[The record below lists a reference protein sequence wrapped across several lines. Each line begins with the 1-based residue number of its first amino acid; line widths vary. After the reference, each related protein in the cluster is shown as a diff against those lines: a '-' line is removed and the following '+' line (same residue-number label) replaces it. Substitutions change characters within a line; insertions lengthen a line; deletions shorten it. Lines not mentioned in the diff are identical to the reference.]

1 LSDGASKT
9 RGLLWVLATVALA
22 AGAAVGLPHAAR
34 HMPWRVER
42 WMAGILGSGPAGA
55 PCQGAGQPGAID
67 ALEALVRR
75 IDPVFP
81 GDRTVPISVDV
92 IPGDTVNAYA
102 SLGGHIHVFDG
113 LLQQTQSP
121 EELAGVL
128 AHEIEHVRNRHI
140 IQDVAVK
147 LLTISAL
154 KVVLPGDHSGEAQ
167 AAYLLLTLRF
177 SRQQEDE
184 ADRLGLQ
191 RLQAAQ
197 VDAAGL
203 QRFFARARAMPSPPA
218 ILSSHPSD
226 DSRAELAAQFR
237 GYPVRPVLDGPQWQ
251 ALRNLCGPHRRPS

>member
-1 LSDGASKT
+1 LNDGASKAK
-9 RGLLWVLATVALA
+9 GLLWVLLTVALA
-22 AGAAVGLPHAAR
+22 AGAAYGIPRAAR

-42 WMAGILGSGPAGA
+42 WMAGVLGDGLASA
-55 PCQGAGQPGAID
+55 PCRGAERAGSTA
-67 ALEALVRR
+67 ALDKLVMR

-81 GDRTVPISVDV
+81 DDRTVPISIDV

-102 SLGGHIHVFDG
+102 ALGGHIHVFDG

-140 IQDVAVK
+140 TQGLAVK
-147 LLTISAL
+147 LLTISML
-154 KVVLPGDHSGEAQ
+154 KLALPGDHQSGAQ
-167 AAYLLLTLRF
+167 AAYALLTLSF

-191 RLQAAQ
+191 RLQAAH
-197 VDAAGL
+197 VDADGL
-203 QRFFARARAMPSPPA
+203 QQFFSRARKMPSPPA

-226 DSRAELAAQFR
+226 DSRAALAAQFR
-237 GYPVRPVLDGPQWQ
+237 GYPTEPVLDPQEWR
-251 ALRNLCGPHRRPS
+251 ALRNICPRRTGGR